1 MKTETTSLTEGSKR
15 VDDNQEIDTIGI
27 LEVFDVESE
36 EELNALTTSNSITVR
51 KIDESAGIE
60 RIETGNKRFTVT
72 YKNTVNKLK
81 TDVAVSNPAN
91 G

>member
-36 EELNALTTSNSITVR
+36 EELNALTTSNSITVLQ
-51 KIDESAGIE
+51 D
-60 RIETGNKRFTVT
+60 
-72 YKNTVNKLK
+72 
-81 TDVAVSNPAN
+81 
-91 G
+91 

>member
-1 MKTETTSLTEGSKR
+1 MKAENTSLTEGDKR
-15 VDDNQEIDTIGI
+15 TDDNQETDTIGI
-27 LEVFDVESE
+27 LELYDIESE
-36 EELNALTTSNSITVR
+36 EELNTVIASDSISVR

-60 RIETGNKRFTVT
+60 RIETGNKQFTVT

-81 TDVAVSNPAN
+81 PDVAVSNPAN